1 MDKKSKVARIIE
13 SETDGIKIK
22 ILEIEFPYENDIKA
36 LFTPKLEN
44 IGFIAVDQ
52 IMTVN
57 LKNPIF
63 REQFNDWTERFL
75 EKINSNDSSE
85 ILIEKKERK
94 ILIDKIINIS
104 SNMGIET
111 DNITIIALG
120 VPSIFGGA
128 IITEVVFSVNGIGSQ
143 LINALFA
150 NDLPLVMTV
159 TFIFAMLIVLFNI
172 IADVLYGVLDPRIRY
187 D

>member
-1 MDKKSKVARIIE
+1 VRTARAKGLGE
-13 SETDGIKIK
+13 
-22 ILEIEFPYENDIKA
+22 
-36 LFTPKLEN
+36 
-44 IGFIAVDQ
+44 AVVV
-52 IMTVN
+52 MVHV
-57 LKNPIF
+57 L
-63 REQFNDWTERFL
+63 R
-75 EKINSNDSSE
+75 NSM
-85 ILIEKKERK
+85 IPV
-94 ILIDKIINIS
+94 
-104 SNMGIET
+104 
-111 DNITIIALG
+111 ITIIALG